1 MLDDDELAGRIR
13 GILSLRDGCSE
24 RRMFGGVC
32 FMINGNMCAG
42 TSKGSLLVRL
52 DPKRHDET
60 LAEPHTRPAEM
71 AGRTMKGWALVEP
84 GGIQS
89 DRDLESWLDRTTEF
103 AGSLPAK

>member
-1 MLDDDELAGRIR
+1 MDNDELAGWIR
-13 GILSLRDGCSE
+13 GILLLRDGCSE

-52 DPKRHDET
+52 DSKRHDET
-60 LAEPHTRPAEM
+60 LAEPHTPPAEI
-71 AGRTMKGWALVEP
+71 AGRIMKGWALVEP
-84 GGIQS
+84 GGILS
-89 DRDLESWLDRTTEF
+89 DRDLESWLDPAAEF